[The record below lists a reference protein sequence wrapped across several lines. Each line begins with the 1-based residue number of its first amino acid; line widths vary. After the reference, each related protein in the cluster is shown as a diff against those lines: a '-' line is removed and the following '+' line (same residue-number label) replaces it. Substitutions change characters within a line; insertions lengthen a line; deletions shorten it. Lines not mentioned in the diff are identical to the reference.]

1 MRIKTRI
8 RVGGAVFAGV
18 VLLAMLVA
26 GFGVNR
32 IRFGG
37 PLFHRNQQISDFVAD
52 ILPPPSYVLEA
63 YLEATKLDEHP
74 DSYALRREKLAK
86 LENDFNSEAQRWA
99 NSDLDDDIKQTM
111 ASESFASGKAF
122 WAEVDN
128 NLLPAAQRGDA
139 AALAASY
146 DRVTQIYNTHRDQI
160 DGLVVRATQSQTAI
174 ANSSSTMLGL
184 VLVFLV
190 AAATVI
196 MGLIAFALAVLNRS
210 VVAPMDTLADQLG
223 AMSEGDFSLPIDV
236 TSKDAEIIAIQTAAR
251 AFRESGLSRIDAER
265 EQAEVVEALGRAL
278 TALASGDLDH
288 RIDRAFGASYEPLRA
303 AFNDSAERLR
313 TMLERVIEL
322 ASGVAS
328 GAGEIRSASDDLA
341 QRNAQQ
347 AARVEESAAA
357 LAELSVSVRR
367 TANGAS
373 DVRTSITAVHREASE
388 GGNVVTRAV
397 EAMAAI
403 ERSAQEIGQIIG
415 VIDGITFQTNLLALN
430 AGVEAAR
437 AGDAGKGFAVVANEV
452 RALAQRS
459 ADAARDIKVLINTS
473 SEQVGAGVALVGE
486 TGALLEQM
494 VARVAEVNSN
504 VAEIATSADDQ
515 ASTLGQISAS
525 VNEMDRMTQ
534 ANAAMVEETTAAARN
549 LASEARGL
557 DEAVETFRSGSGTA
571 KSAGAAEWRAAA

>member
-8 RVGGAVFAGV
+8 RVGGAVFAAV

-26 GFGVNR
+26 GLGVNR

-37 PLFHRNQQISDFVAD
+37 PLFHRNQQISDFIAD

-63 YLEATKLDEHP
+63 YLEATKLAEHP
-74 DSYALRREKLAK
+74 DGYALSRERLAK
-86 LENDFNSEAQRWA
+86 LENDFNTEAQRWA
-99 NSDLDDDIKQTM
+99 DSDLDDDLKQAM
-111 ASESFASGKAF
+111 ATQSFASGRQF

-139 AALAASY
+139 VALAASY
-146 DRVTQIYNTHRDQI
+146 DRVTQIYSTHRDQI
-160 DGLVVRATQSQTAI
+160 DALVVRSGQSQTSI
-174 ANSSSTMLGL
+174 ASSSNTMLGL
-184 VLVFLV
+184 VVVFLCL
-190 AAATVI
+190 AAATI
-196 MGLIAFALAVLNRS
+196 MGLIAIALTVLNRA
-210 VVAPMDTLADQLG
+210 VVAPIDALAEQLDR
-223 AMSEGDFSLPIDV
+223 MSAGDFSMPVDV
-236 TSKDAEIIAIQTAAR
+236 TSKDVEIIAIQTAAR
-251 AFRESGLSRIDAER
+251 AFRESGLARIEAER
-265 EQAEVVEALGRAL
+265 EQGEVVEALGTAL

-288 RIDRAFGASYEPLRA
+288 RIDRRFGQSYEPLRV

-322 ASGVAS
+322 ASGVAN

-341 QRNAQQ
+341 QRNGMQ

-357 LAELSVSVRR
+357 LAELSVSVRQ

-373 DVRTSITAVHREASE
+373 EVRTTITAAHREASE
-388 GGNVVTRAV
+388 GGAVVTRAV

-473 SEQVGAGVALVGE
+473 SEQVGTGVALVGD
-486 TGALLEQM
+486 TGALLEHL
-494 VARVAEVNSN
+494 VTRVAEVNVS

-515 ASTLGQISAS
+515 ASSLALVSAS

-534 ANAAMVEETTAAARN
+534 ANAAMVEQTTAAARN
-549 LASEARGL
+549 LAAEARGL
-557 DEAVETFRSGSGTA
+557 DEAVEQFRSGGEGRNG
-571 KSAGAAEWRAAA
+571 AGGSEWRAAA